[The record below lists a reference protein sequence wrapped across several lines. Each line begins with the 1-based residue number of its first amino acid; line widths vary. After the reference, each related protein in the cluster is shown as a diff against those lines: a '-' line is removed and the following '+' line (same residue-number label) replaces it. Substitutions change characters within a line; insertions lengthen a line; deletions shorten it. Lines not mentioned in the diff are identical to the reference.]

1 MVARNDR
8 VGVGARFQKSQVKG
22 GDNMSADL
30 VLGELD
36 ASLERHVARIAERV
50 GLNGYSSFVGR
61 PEERVTISA
70 IDVASLD
77 LFNSYAARLEGLTD
91 TDAMDKTTYRNLP
104 WWLQSVWLPIEFDPP
119 KDLASDEGDPLFVGS
134 CGQLLSELAEI
145 QKKSDLEL
153 GAVPDAYHV
162 MRSDHGT
169 WFRSALDRDDVLSE
183 SDTIRWIWRSLND
196 GAGISKQKRVPMTL
210 LA

>member
-1 MVARNDR
+1 
-8 VGVGARFQKSQVKG
+8 
-22 GDNMSADL
+22 MSADL

-36 ASLERHVARIAERV
+36 ALLERHVARIAERV

-61 PEERVTISA
+61 PEDRVTISA
-70 IDVASLD
+70 INVASLD

-145 QKKSDLEL
+145 QNRSDLEL
-153 GAVPDAYHV
+153 GTVPDAYHV

-169 WFRSALDRDDVLSE
+169 WFRGAPDRDDVLSE
-183 SDTIRWIWRSLND
+183 SDTIRWISRSLND
-196 GAGISKQKRVPMTL
+196 GAEISKQKRVPMTL